1 MPGRTKRRGDRGGAV
16 VGLRSTSE
24 VAVGPPVGVD
34 FDGFYAAHFRSLTIQ
49 LYAYTGDLPTA
60 QDVVQE
66 AFCRAL
72 ARWKRVSGL
81 DDPLAWIRRVAW
93 NLATSQWRRART
105 AAVFARRHRVE
116 HVPAPG
122 PDRVALTEA
131 LATLPPQHRRVVILH
146 YLADQSVRDI
156 AAQVGVPEGTV
167 KAWLHRGRTA
177 LAARLTDKESNRD

>member
-1 MPGRTKRRGDRGGAV
+1 V
-16 VGLRSTSE
+16 IGLRNAHE
-24 VAVGPPVGVD
+24 EAVGPPALVD
-34 FDGFYAAHFRSLTIQ
+34 FDGFYAAHFQSLTIQ
-49 LYAYTGDLPTA
+49 LYAYTGDLPAA

-72 ARWKRVSGL
+72 TRWKRVSDL

-105 AAVFARRHRVE
+105 AALFVRRHRVE
-116 HVPAPG
+116 DVPAPS

-146 YLADQSVRDI
+146 YLADQSVREI
-156 AAQVGVPEGTV
+156 AAQLAVPEGTV
-167 KAWLHRGRTA
+167 KAWLHRGRTS
-177 LAARLTDKESNRD
+177 LAARLTDQEKS

>member
-1 MPGRTKRRGDRGGAV
+1 VVDLRHSREVDPDR
-16 VGLRSTSE
+16 
-24 VAVGPPVGVD
+24 PPDPD
-34 FDGFYAAHFRSLTIQ
+34 FDTFYAAHFSSLTIQ

-72 ARWKRVSGL
+72 AQWKRTSRM
-81 DDPLAWIRRVAW
+81 DDPLAWVRRVAW

-105 AAVFARRHRVE
+105 AALFVRKHRME

-122 PDRVALTEA
+122 PDRVALTAA
-131 LATLPPQHRRVVILH
+131 LATLPAQHRRVVVLH

-156 AAQVGVPEGTV
+156 AEQVGVPEGTV

-177 LAARLTDKESNRD
+177 LAARLAEEEK